1 MGQMITIEGLT
12 KRFGSLTAVDSISL
26 SVGRGEV
33 LGFLGPN
40 GAGKSTTM
48 KMLTGY
54 LPITS
59 GRASVC
65 GFDVVSDAIK
75 AREKIGYLP
84 EGSPLYGDMSCL
96 LFLNFVAEIRGYR
109 GAQVKDKVNLA
120 IERLELE
127 SVINK
132 PIETLSKGFKR
143 RLGLAQSILHDPDV
157 LILDEP
163 TDGLDPNQKHQVR
176 SLIKEMASDKAII
189 ISTHLLEEVAAVCSR
204 AIIISE
210 GKIVF
215 DGTPEDFA
223 ARSSIHNAVTIRL
236 TGEDLD
242 RVGNEIESLEDVHRI
257 ETINETGV
265 LRLIP
270 KDGAVI
276 VEKVSLLMRE
286 KGFKVD
292 EIFVE
297 RGHLDEVFRDLTIA
311 N

>member
-1 MGQMITIEGLT
+1 MITIEGLT
-12 KRFGSLTAVDSISL
+12 KRFGSLTAVDNISL

-59 GRASVC
+59 GKASVC

-109 GAQVKDKVNLA
+109 GAQIKDKVNLA

-176 SLIKEMASDKAII
+176 GLIKDMASDKAII

-236 TGEDLD
+236 TGENLE
-242 RVGNEIESLEDVHRI
+242 RVGNEIESMEDVLRI

-297 RGHLDEVFRDLTIA
+297 RGHLDEVFRNLTIA

>member
-1 MGQMITIEGLT
+1 MITIEGLT
-12 KRFGSLTAVDSISL
+12 KRFGSLTAVDNISL

-75 AREKIGYLP
+75 ARGKIGYLP

-176 SLIKEMASDKAII
+176 GLIKDMASDKAII

-215 DGTPEDFA
+215 DGTPEEFA

-236 TGEDLD
+236 TGENLD
-242 RVGNEIESLEDVHRI
+242 RVRSEIESIEDVHRI

-297 RGHLDEVFRDLTIA
+297 RGHLDEVFRNLTIA

>member
-12 KRFGSLTAVDSISL
+12 KRFGSLTAVDNISL

-176 SLIKEMASDKAII
+176 GLIKEMASDKAII

-242 RVGNEIESLEDVHRI
+242 RVGNEIESMEDVHRI

>member
-12 KRFGSLTAVDSISL
+12 KRFGSLTAVDNISL

-120 IERLELE
+120 IERLELQ

-176 SLIKEMASDKAII
+176 GLIKDMASDKAII

-236 TGEDLD
+236 TGENLE
-242 RVGNEIESLEDVHRI
+242 RVGNEIESMEDVHRI

-276 VEKVSLLMRE
+276 VEKVSLLMRD

-297 RGHLDEVFRDLTIA
+297 RGHLDEVFRDLTVA

>member
-12 KRFGSLTAVDSISL
+12 KRFGSLTAVDNISL

-176 SLIKEMASDKAII
+176 GLIKDMASDKAII

-236 TGEDLD
+236 TGENLE
-242 RVGNEIESLEDVHRI
+242 RVGNEIESMEDVHRI

-276 VEKVSLLMRE
+276 VEKVSLLMRD

>member
-12 KRFGSLTAVDSISL
+12 KRFGSLTAVDNISL

-176 SLIKEMASDKAII
+176 GLIKEMASDKAII
-189 ISTHLLEEVAAVCSR
+189 ISTHLLHVPRCIMRSR
-204 AIIISE
+204 S
-210 GKIVF
+210 
-215 DGTPEDFA
+215 D
-223 ARSSIHNAVTIRL
+223 
-236 TGEDLD
+236 
-242 RVGNEIESLEDVHRI
+242 
-257 ETINETGV
+257 
-265 LRLIP
+265 
-270 KDGAVI
+270 
-276 VEKVSLLMRE
+276 
-286 KGFKVD
+286 
-292 EIFVE
+292 
-297 RGHLDEVFRDLTIA
+297 
-311 N
+311 

>member
-12 KRFGSLTAVDSISL
+12 KRFGSLTAVDNISL

-176 SLIKEMASDKAII
+176 GLIKDMASDKAII

-242 RVGNEIESLEDVHRI
+242 RVGNEIESMEDVHRI

-276 VEKVSLLMRE
+276 VEKVSLLMRD

>member
-1 MGQMITIEGLT
+1 MGQMIIIEGLT
-12 KRFGSLTAVDSISL
+12 KRFGSLTAVDNISL

-59 GRASVC
+59 GKASVC

-120 IERLELE
+120 SERLELE

-176 SLIKEMASDKAII
+176 GLIKDMASDKAII

-215 DGTPEDFA
+215 DGTPEEFA

-236 TGEDLD
+236 TEENLD
-242 RVGNEIESLEDVHRI
+242 SVRSEIESIEDVDRI
-257 ETINETGV
+257 ETVNGTGV

-276 VEKVSLLMRE
+276 LETVSQLMRK

-311 N
+311 K

>member
-1 MGQMITIEGLT
+1 MGKMITIEGLT
-12 KRFGSLTAVDSISL
+12 KRFGSLTAVDNISL

-75 AREKIGYLP
+75 ARGKIGYLP

-120 IERLELE
+120 IERLELQ

-176 SLIKEMASDKAII
+176 GLIKDMASDKAII

-236 TGEDLD
+236 TGENLE
-242 RVGNEIESLEDVHRI
+242 RVGNEIESMEDVHRI

>member
-12 KRFGSLTAVDSISL
+12 KRFGSLTAVDNISL

-176 SLIKEMASDKAII
+176 GLIKDMASDKAII

-223 ARSSIHNAVTIRL
+223 ARSSNHNAVTIRL
-236 TGEDLD
+236 TGENLD
-242 RVGNEIESLEDVHRI
+242 NVRSEIESIEDVHRI
-257 ETINETGV
+257 ETVNGTGV

-276 VEKVSLLMRE
+276 VEKVSLLMRD

>member
-1 MGQMITIEGLT
+1 MGQMINIEGLT
-12 KRFGSLTAVDSISL
+12 KRFGSLTAVDNISL

-109 GAQVKDKVNLA
+109 VAQVKDKVNLA

-176 SLIKEMASDKAII
+176 GLIKDMASDKAII

-215 DGTPEDFA
+215 DGTPDDFA
-223 ARSSIHNAVTIRL
+223 ARSSNHNAVTIRL
-236 TGEDLD
+236 TGENLD
-242 RVGNEIESLEDVHRI
+242 NVRTEIESMEDVHRI

>member
-12 KRFGSLTAVDSISL
+12 KRFGSLTAVDNISL

-176 SLIKEMASDKAII
+176 GLIKEMASDKAII

-242 RVGNEIESLEDVHRI
+242 RVGNEIESMEDVHRI

-276 VEKVSLLMRE
+276 VEKVSLLMRD

>member
-12 KRFGSLTAVDSISL
+12 KRFGSLTAVDNISL

-75 AREKIGYLP
+75 ARGKIGYLP

-176 SLIKEMASDKAII
+176 GLIKDMAPDKAII

-242 RVGNEIESLEDVHRI
+242 KVGNEIESMEDVHRI

-276 VEKVSLLMRE
+276 VEKVSLLMRD